1 MALGSPSHLQQEP
14 QQWNHACL
22 KLQGHV
28 GMSLTTGGVL
38 AYGTPA
44 RALPFPLLAR
54 MEALLLSF

>member
-38 AYGTPA
+38 A
-44 RALPFPLLAR
+44 
-54 MEALLLSF
+54 